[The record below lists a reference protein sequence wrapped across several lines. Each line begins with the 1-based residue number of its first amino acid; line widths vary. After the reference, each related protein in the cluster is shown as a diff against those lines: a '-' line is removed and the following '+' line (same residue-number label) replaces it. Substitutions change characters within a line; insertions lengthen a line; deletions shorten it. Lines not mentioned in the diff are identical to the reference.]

1 GLSRGGQPHQQHGM
15 YLSTLPPNAQHPLEP
30 LGSTTHSSAQI
41 VEVPNT
47 PPDQGSFQ
55 PHQIQPRQ
63 WASFPHPQPLHLSNQ
78 GRAPPDTLGGLY
90 PVGSRS
96 QQQQQSSSS
105 LSKAQPVGRPSTSAS
120 LPQSYQDFLGPSA
133 RVGLRPPSFPTP
145 YQSTIQQ
152 SQKAH
157 SYSNGS
163 GALASARAAQS
174 SSSDRMRPSSS
185 ATAIQGRRTSS
196 AAIPNVV
203 KAAAAAQTTASHSQA
218 GPPPISAPG
227 TSTSGFHSA
236 RQSNMPLKMHV
247 DVRSKPMPAS
257 VITPIPASNQAPNA
271 AASTSTIPGS
281 HAEVL
286 QKGPILRQVEKGS
299 PDSILP
305 PSMASISPAPHPNR
319 ALSGSQAP
327 PPTTLP
333 LGNSSTAANLPAAN
347 EGSTLPSS
355 GETIEP
361 PNLAPPVL
369 TPVRAARDTPVYT
382 YSLPFGPPDSGP
394 TFYQV
399 SQAQLDNQFHLAW
412 EQILK
417 KAGNLHADLQ
427 KAILQHLQAVYKHI
441 CQTGVRQDDKYHF
454 FIQSGMPR
462 PPVPSTIA
470 TANQTPTTAQPPPAA
485 VSAGGPTLQPPPGQI
500 ATMHPSTA
508 SDAAVSTTG
517 GPARD
522 GPSPDQRPR
531 MEPRPN
537 QTAQQIIDLI
547 TASEYTPV
555 DAQIAS
561 IPPSSATRNLSP
573 PGPSSTSQRAPPVES
588 LSAPPE
594 AGPSAPNR
602 ATSFVETLRQNNPSA
617 QDLADSIIREL
628 GSPRKNARKRKFA
641 PESDV
646 ETGQSLQAKGRR
658 KPRLSGGQAQA
669 IEHPSAG
676 PQQDNSDPMGDNPVP
691 MASAPGSR
699 PSPLVPTPA
708 PVRQALPFNPYLPT
722 VPTPL
727 APTPL
732 RDLAVPIKVPGSG
745 PTKPSADSASSLH
758 QITANLNAPTN
769 VPASESLGSNL
780 PPRGTSQNAASLNSS
795 QEAGQ
800 QLPQPNQ
807 LEPRPPVQPT
817 VPAHQSLPSL
827 QSSAT
832 NTPNIIP
839 PTPSRPPTPA
849 KPPNFTHLIPP
860 PVYSSLPSPR
870 RTHVTTPPP
879 AIAVLPASD
888 DRHLSPSVEPASR
901 GGESE
906 VDELMDDADEN
917 LTVGEAV
924 APVSARTPSAN
935 ALPAVN
941 DNSAKA
947 TETTEMSSLVRV
959 RPRTEFWVEIP
970 YRPDLLKKARK
981 ALPSG
986 PKPKAR
992 SGISRSRTTSRS
1004 ASLSADGRV
1013 SRTPSQ
1019 AGSQPNGRS

>member
-1 GLSRGGQPHQQHGM
+1 M
-15 YLSTLPPNAQHPLEP
+15 AST
-30 LGSTTHSSAQI
+30 
-41 VEVPNT
+41 
-47 PPDQGSFQ
+47 
-55 PHQIQPRQ
+55 
-63 WASFPHPQPLHLSNQ
+63 
-78 GRAPPDTLGGLY
+78 
-90 PVGSRS
+90 
-96 QQQQQSSSS
+96 
-105 LSKAQPVGRPSTSAS
+105 
-120 LPQSYQDFLGPSA
+120 
-133 RVGLRPPSFPTP
+133 RV
-145 YQSTIQQ
+145 
-152 SQKAH
+152 
-157 SYSNGS
+157 
-163 GALASARAAQS
+163 AQS
-174 SSSDRMRPSSS
+174 SSSDRIRPSLS
-185 ATAIQGRRTSS
+185 ATATQGRRTSS

-236 RQSNMPLKMHV
+236 RQANMPLKMHV

-257 VITPIPASNQAPNA
+257 VITPIPASNQAPNV

-286 QKGPILRQVEKGS
+286 QKGPILRPVEKGS

-305 PSMASISPAPHPNR
+305 PSMPPASISPVPHRNR

-333 LGNSSTAANLPAAN
+333 LRSSSTAANLPATN

-355 GETIEP
+355 GETIQP
-361 PNLAPPVL
+361 PNEAPPVL

-441 CQTGVRQDDKYHF
+441 CQTGVRQDDQYRF

-470 TANQTPTTAQPPPAA
+470 TANQTSTTAQPPPAA
-485 VSAGGPTLQPPPGQI
+485 VSAGGPTPQPPPGQI

-522 GPSPDQRPR
+522 GPSPDQRPP

-555 DAQIAS
+555 DAQMA
-561 IPPSSATRNLSP
+561 PSSATRNLSP
-573 PGPSSTSQRAPPVES
+573 PRPLSTSQRAIPPVES
-588 LSAPPE
+588 LSTPPE

-641 PESDV
+641 PESDL
-646 ETGQSLQAKGRR
+646 ETGQSSPTKGRR
-658 KPRLSGGQAQA
+658 KSRLSGDQAQA

-676 PQQDNSDPMGDNPVP
+676 PQKDNSDSMGDNPVP
-691 MASAPGSR
+691 MASAPGNW

-708 PVRQALPFNPYLPT
+708 PVREALPFNPYLPT

-727 APTPL
+727 AQPPL
-732 RDLAVPIKVPGSG
+732 RDLAVPIKVPGAG
-745 PTKPSADSASSLH
+745 PTKPSADSASSLN
-758 QITANLNAPTN
+758 QTTSNLNAPTN
-769 VPASESLGSNL
+769 VPASESSGSSLRN
-780 PPRGTSQNAASLNSS
+780 TSQNTPSLNSS
-795 QEAGQ
+795 QEANQ

-807 LEPRPPVQPT
+807 LEPRPPAQPT
-817 VPAHQSLPSL
+817 VPANQSLLSL
-827 QSSAT
+827 QSSTT

-839 PTPSRPPTPA
+839 PTPRQPPTPA
-849 KPPNFTHLIPP
+849 KRPNSTHLIPP
-860 PVYSSLPSPR
+860 PVYSTLPSPR
-870 RTHVTTPPP
+870 RMHITTPPP
-879 AIAVLPASD
+879 VIAVLPASD
-888 DRHLSPSVEPASR
+888 DRHLSPSLEPASR
-901 GGESE
+901 GGDSE

-917 LTVGEAV
+917 PIVGDAV
-924 APVSARTPSAN
+924 APVSAPTPPAD
-935 ALPAVN
+935 ALLPANN
-941 DNSAKA
+941 DTAKA

-981 ALPSG
+981 APPSG
-986 PKPKAR
+986 LKPKAR

-1019 AGSQPNGRS
+1019 AGSQPN